1 MGGSEDN
8 FAGALFLSLISL
20 GAFLKLDDL
29 IGWFSG
35 AVFAILAAASLRK
48 ALSKAAQ
55 ATEDDYQ
62 RIEIQ
67 FQQLRNKINETAA
80 VTAEAMD
87 SVNAAA
93 QLVQENLQVIRVR
106 LAELDNLTQIAE
118 SSKAL
123 NATVSNFGENS
134 SALNSELEKLN
145 AISSANKAS
154 LQTILKLLQLVAQ
167 LLNNQPYAKDLEKIN
182 SSVELLAAKIK

>member
-8 FAGALFLSLISL
+8 FAGALFLSLMSL

-35 AVFAILAAASLRK
+35 AVFAILAAASLRR

-67 FQQLRNKINETAA
+67 FQQLRNKINETSA

-118 SSKAL
+118 NSKAL
-123 NATVSNFGENS
+123 NATIGGFGENS

-145 AISSANKAS
+145 AIAAANKAS